1 MFFTRSDI
9 DIDQLQISQQDLRLL
24 EILTIRYLSPS
35 YLNQVLDEECYKE
48 NPQIIINFTFFFR
61 NNAEHERKQTQHK
74 LRIQWEEERCQR
86 EAAKTELE
94 KEYRKQVSLTHHL
107 FLVLSI

>member
-1 MFFTRSDI
+1 M
-9 DIDQLQISQQDLRLL
+9 L

-48 NPQIIINFTFFFR
+48 NPQIINFTFFFR

-94 KEYRKQVSLTHHL
+94 KEYRKQVSITHRFSVLTHDDYVNH
-107 FLVLSI
+107 